1 LISLVAAAIAMSS
14 QKLSPVDTTTVTVEE
29 DSPQWSCREMGNR
42 VCAPDYAEGVE
53 PGFYGDPDEPIRS
66 EWFGR

>member
-1 LISLVAAAIAMSS
+1 MSS

-29 DSPQWSCREMGNR
+29 DSPRWSCREMGNR
-42 VCAPDYAEGVE
+42 VCGPDNAEGVE